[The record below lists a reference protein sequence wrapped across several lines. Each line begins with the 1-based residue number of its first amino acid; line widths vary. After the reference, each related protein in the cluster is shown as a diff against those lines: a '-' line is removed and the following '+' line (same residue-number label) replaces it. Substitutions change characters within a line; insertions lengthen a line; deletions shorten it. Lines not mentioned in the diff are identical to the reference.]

1 MQDQYGGGFSHKNL
15 SPGEHHH
22 LIHAFVNSADT
33 LPKLFHNLP
42 VARKKSDFNHETIFF
57 EVDHLFYFSVPSME
71 FLTIEYDAFSDIRH
85 GREKVFQQ
93 HVNDNDNHEG

>member
-1 MQDQYGGGFSHKNL
+1 
-15 SPGEHHH
+15 
-22 LIHAFVNSADT
+22 
-33 LPKLFHNLP
+33 
-42 VARKKSDFNHETIFF
+42 
-57 EVDHLFYFSVPSME
+57 ME